1 MFSLFIILFFFLRS
15 PGLVNFGLLDELPKL
30 PKYKGIT
37 TPTVEVIGDLAH
49 VDPLAISLLLKSRD
63 FQNIAFITDCVLE
76 GVPGKTIKYGN
87 REMQVSA
94 SGRTL
99 SVVGTNTLAGSC
111 STLLETFHSL
121 VNILGVP
128 IGKAVAMLSE
138 NPAR

>member
-1 MFSLFIILFFFLRS
+1 
-15 PGLVNFGLLDELPKL
+15 V
-30 PKYKGIT
+30 
-37 TPTVEVIGDLAH
+37 
-49 VDPLAISLLLKSRD
+49 
-63 FQNIAFITDCVLE
+63 
-76 GVPGKTIKYGN
+76 
-87 REMQVSA
+87 QVSA

-138 NPAR
+138 NPARIAKITHTGLIEVGKRADVLLFNEDLSLLKTVVSGQIVFQIENE